1 MTGIGRSRAVFRI
14 GACRTGK
21 EKPEKQ
27 IPLSRPCLSPAGE
40 QRTMRSRVVTRMFRL
55 SIRATFALCL
65 LLVSSSSLVRAA
77 QHDANKPDNG
87 VKQQDKPNQGG
98 GEGPGDKG
106 KEDQAFFLVARQE
119 LRDPVFKE
127 SVVLMLP
134 FSLTAGKSGEGPVI
148 GLIVNRSARVALSDV
163 FPGDKTMKDRSETAY
178 FGGPVDTR
186 SPGVVFRASKGAKQ
200 AALLFGDV
208 YVSFDPEFI
217 KGLLKKPEKTPDL
230 RLFLGRSQWSAPQL
244 QNEMLLG
251 AWLSV
256 PAEKN
261 LIFSTSPQYLWHNL
275 SEQLEPGP
283 IAKALDQ
290 GFFAAFR

>member
-1 MTGIGRSRAVFRI
+1 M
-14 GACRTGK
+14 
-21 EKPEKQ
+21 
-27 IPLSRPCLSPAGE
+27 
-40 QRTMRSRVVTRMFRL
+40 TRMFRL
-55 SIRATFALCL
+55 SIRATFALLVL
-65 LLVSSSSLVRAA
+65 LISGSSPAQAA
-77 QHDANKPDNG
+77 QHDANKQDNG
-87 VKQQDKPNQGG
+87 VKPQNKPNQGG
-98 GEGPGDKG
+98 GEGPGDKQ
-106 KEDQAFFLVARQE
+106 DQAFFLVARQE

-134 FSLTAGKSGEGPVI
+134 FVLTAGKSGEGPVV

-186 SPGVVFRASKGAKQ
+186 SPSVVFRASKGAKQ

-208 YVSFDPEFI
+208 YVSFDTEFI
-217 KGLLKKPEKTPDL
+217 KELLKKPEKTPDL

-283 IAKALDQ
+283 VAKALEQ
-290 GFFAAFR
+290 GFFAAYRYR